1 LVVIQG
7 LLRKDPRRVA
17 RASGSA
23 FAGKQTDALL
33 GYNPGTAMIEFHKI
47 WIDQCEAARDIRD
60 AFGSEKAI
68 GYLIG
73 EKFLNF
79 LEASDEDAAFATELP
94 RFVEEIRQI
103 FEPPEISA
111 YLDGVRRVGALGHV
125 CTDDV
130 YEEMRDAGAVSEDP
144 VMWAQQILRL
154 EQARR
159 LLLP

>member
-1 LVVIQG
+1 
-7 LLRKDPRRVA
+7 
-17 RASGSA
+17 
-23 FAGKQTDALL
+23 
-33 GYNPGTAMIEFHKI
+33 MIEFHKI

-60 AFGSEKAI
+60 AFGLEKAI

-79 LEASDEDAAFATELP
+79 LEASDEDAAFAAELP

-103 FEPPEISA
+103 FGPTEISA
-111 YLDGVRRVGALGHV
+111 YLDGVRRVGPLGHV

-130 YEEMRDAGAVSEDP
+130 YEEMQDAGAVPEDP
-144 VMWAQQILRL
+144 VEWAQQILRL

-159 LLLP
+159 LLVP